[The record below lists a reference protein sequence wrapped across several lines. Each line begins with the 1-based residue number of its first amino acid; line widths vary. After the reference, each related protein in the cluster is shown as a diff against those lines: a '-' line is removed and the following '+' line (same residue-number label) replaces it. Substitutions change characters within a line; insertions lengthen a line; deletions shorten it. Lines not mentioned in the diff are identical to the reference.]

1 MLTIK
6 NYTKLEERLLE
17 FTGGWKVEFFI
28 EHLSTYAIH
37 IKNPAQFQNHKQVVH
52 LSRTLESLGNGE
64 WRYFFYYEGEKIEW
78 CVDAE
83 YLSDM
88 NMMLATLCKIVNNKI
103 NAF

>member
-6 NYTKLEERLLE
+6 NYTKLEEKLLE
-17 FTGGWKVEFFI
+17 FTGGWKVEFC
-28 EHLSTYAIH
+28 EEWESAYVIH
-37 IKNPAQFQNHKQVVH
+37 IKNPAQFQNHKQVFH

-64 WRYFFYYEGEKIEW
+64 WRYFFYYEGKKIEY

-83 YLSDM
+83 YIS
-88 NMMLATLCKIVNNKI
+88 NINVMLETLCKIVNNKI

>member
-1 MLTIK
+1 MLTIQ
-6 NYTKLEERLLE
+6 NYTKLEKKLLE
-17 FTGGWKVEFFI
+17 FTGGWEVEYCI
-28 EHLSTYAIH
+28 AHKSDYAIR
-37 IKNPAQFQNHKQVVH
+37 IKNPTYAQNNRQVVH

-88 NMMLATLCKIVNNKI
+88 NMMLETLCKIVNNKF
-103 NAF
+103 NSF

>member
-6 NYTKLEERLLE
+6 NYTKLEGRLLE
-17 FTGGWKVEFFI
+17 FTGGWKVEFCI
-28 EHLSTYAIH
+28 AQKSDYAIH
-37 IKNPAQFQNHKQVVH
+37 IKNPAYTQHGWQVVH

-64 WRYFFYYEGEKIEW
+64 WRYFFYYEGKKIEW